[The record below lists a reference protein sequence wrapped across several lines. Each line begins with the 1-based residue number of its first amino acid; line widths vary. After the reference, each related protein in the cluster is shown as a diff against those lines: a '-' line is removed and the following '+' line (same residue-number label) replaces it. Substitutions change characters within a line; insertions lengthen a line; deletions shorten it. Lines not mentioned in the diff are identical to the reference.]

1 LLDSLKNIFPLNGG
15 KPNPFNEIINTLNRQ
30 EKLKDESEAFL
41 WKAYQ
46 FGESAHIGQKR
57 RSGEP
62 YFNHCSAV
70 GNILASWGL
79 DENTIIA
86 GLLHDTVEDTDISLE
101 NISEEFNQE
110 IADLIEGVTKLS
122 GIKFYSRQHKQAE
135 NFMKMFLS
143 VAKDIRVIIIKFAD
157 RLHNMRTLEHL
168 PLIKQR
174 RIANETKDVYAPLA
188 HRLGMNNLKS
198 DYEDLIFKTVKP
210 KVYKKLLKKVKSSK
224 AEREKFLNI
233 FIQPI
238 VEKLENDSISY
249 RILKR
254 TKHYSS
260 IQGKIIARGKPFEEI
275 MDIMAIRVIVTNL
288 EDCYTILGYIH
299 GLYTPL
305 QARFKDFIS
314 TPKKNGYRSLHTTVF
329 GKNGRIVEI
338 QIRTEEMDKTAE
350 IGIAAHWAYKEGQG
364 KNKKSTKSLD
374 IHISWLR
381 ELVEVLQDE
390 DRNEDPKE
398 FLQLLKIDLFEQEIF
413 IFSPKGD
420 VYQLKE
426 NSTPVDFAFE
436 VHTEVGMHCIG
447 AKINGKIVP
456 LNTKLKNGDS
466 IEIITSE
473 SKNPS
478 YAWLK
483 FVQTIKAKTN
493 IKKWVNKEQN
503 NQSISL
509 GKEILE
515 KTLRRLKKK
524 KLLKEIIKS
533 PQLLGVNS
541 IDQVYIGVSNGSL
554 TVRDI
559 IEKYTPHEVESKQ
572 IDDKPSF
579 TQRFLEKARGNAKG
593 VNVDGISNTLMN
605 FGKCCNPIPGE
616 EIIGYITRG
625 RGVTI
630 HRNSCKNLPVLDGED
645 RFIDVDWNVSKKQH
659 FLVPLKVIGED
670 RKHFLNNITAEFSNQ
685 NINISSIDAKS
696 EDGMATIN
704 LVIEVR
710 DRRQLARIRNKIRNV
725 KGLIYLE
732 RV

>member
-1 LLDSLKNIFPLNGG
+1 MLDSLKNIFPLNGG

-188 HRLGMNNLKS
+188 HRLGMNKLKS

-314 TPKKNGYRSLHTTVF
+314 TPKKNGYQSLHTTVF

-374 IHISWLR
+374 KHISWLR

-559 IEKYTPHEVESKQ
+559 IEKYTPHEVETKQ

>member
-1 LLDSLKNIFPLNGG
+1 MLDSLKNIFPLNGG

-188 HRLGMNNLKS
+188 HRLGMNKLKS

-224 AEREKFLNI
+224 ADREKFLNI

-275 MDIMAIRVIVTNL
+275 MDIMAIRVIVSNL

-314 TPKKNGYRSLHTTVF
+314 TPKKNGYQSLHTTVF

-374 IHISWLR
+374 KHISWLR

-559 IEKYTPHEVESKQ
+559 IEKYTPHEVETKQ

>member
-1 LLDSLKNIFPLNGG
+1 MLDSLKNIFPLNGG

-157 RLHNMRTLEHL
+157 RLHNMKTLEHL

-188 HRLGMNNLKS
+188 HRLGMNKLKS

-224 AEREKFLNI
+224 ADREKFLNI

-374 IHISWLR
+374 KHISWLR

-554 TVRDI
+554 MVRDI
-559 IEKYTPHEVESKQ
+559 IEKYTPHEVETKQ

>member
-1 LLDSLKNIFPLNGG
+1 MLDSLKNIFPLNGG
-15 KPNPFNEIINTLNRQ
+15 KPSPFNEIINTLNRQ
-30 EKLKDESEAFL
+30 EKINDDTEAFL

-46 FGESAHIGQKR
+46 FGESAHIDQKR

-188 HRLGMNNLKS
+188 HRLGMNKLKS

-210 KVYKKLLKKVKSSK
+210 KVYKRLLKKVKSSK
-224 AEREKFLNI
+224 AEREKFLND

-238 VEKLENDSISY
+238 VEKLENDSISN

-314 TPKKNGYRSLHTTVF
+314 TPKKNGYQSLHTTVF

-374 IHISWLR
+374 KHISWLR

-456 LNTKLKNGDS
+456 LNSKLKNGDS

-493 IKKWVNKEQN
+493 IKKWINKEQN

-524 KLLKEIIKS
+524 KLLKEIIKL
-533 PQLLGVNS
+533 PQQLGVNS

-559 IEKYTPHEVESKQ
+559 IEKYTPHEVESKK

-670 RKHFLNNITAEFSNQ
+670 RKHFLNNITVEFSNQ

-704 LVIEVR
+704 MVIEVR
-710 DRRQLARIRNKIRNV
+710 DRRQLTRIRNKIRNV

-732 RV
+732 RI

>member
-1 LLDSLKNIFPLNGG
+1 MLDSLKNIFPLNGG

-188 HRLGMNNLKS
+188 HRLGMNKLKS

-559 IEKYTPHEVESKQ
+559 IEKYTPHEVETKQ

>member
-1 LLDSLKNIFPLNGG
+1 MLDSLKNIFPLNGG

-30 EKLKDESEAFL
+30 EKINDDTEAFL

-79 DENTIIA
+79 DKNTIIA
-86 GLLHDTVEDTDISLE
+86 GLLHDTVEDTDISLD

-188 HRLGMNNLKS
+188 HRLGMNKLKS

-210 KVYKKLLKKVKSSK
+210 KVYKRLLKKVKSSK
-224 AEREKFLNI
+224 AEREKFLNN

-238 VEKLENDSISY
+238 VEKLENDSISN

-314 TPKKNGYRSLHTTVF
+314 TPKKNGYQSLHTTVF

-374 IHISWLR
+374 KHISWLR

-398 FLQLLKIDLFEQEIF
+398 FLQLLKIDLFKQEIF

-420 VYQLKE
+420 VYQLRE

-456 LNTKLKNGDS
+456 LNSKLKNGDS

-533 PQLLGVNS
+533 PQQLGVNS

-559 IEKYTPHEVESKQ
+559 IEKYTPHEVESKK
-572 IDDKPSF
+572 IDDKLSF

-670 RKHFLNNITAEFSNQ
+670 RKHFLNNITVEFSNQ

-704 LVIEVR
+704 MVIEVR

-732 RV
+732 RI

>member
-1 LLDSLKNIFPLNGG
+1 MLDSLKNIFPLNGG

-188 HRLGMNNLKS
+188 HRLGMNKLKS

-374 IHISWLR
+374 KHISWLR

-559 IEKYTPHEVESKQ
+559 IEKYTPHEVETKQ